1 MKITPSDG
9 SYSTFCDIVTGYR
22 LTTAILQ
29 AVKTGVIAAVGAAGC
44 SEAELLA
51 KTGLQAAEGGRFLA
65 LLLRVGV
72 LEIYDECFYLSQF
85 SRKYLH
91 GESDLNQLHVLE
103 FEQGLMERWN
113 GLGNVLQTGQGAGV
127 SPQPDADYEQ
137 RLELFQQAM
146 HEAAIVRAHEL
157 WSALPALPETGL
169 IIDIGAGDGTY
180 LREFLRRYPRWR
192 GVAVD
197 LAEVVA
203 RIKDDRITAHACNL
217 LEAAELDG
225 LVAAHRN
232 SATVILLSNVIHCY
246 SEAENSAILGR
257 LQDLVVRDGVV
268 VLHDFFTD
276 GNGFGALYD
285 LHMMV
290 NTYNGRGYSFAAA
303 RRMLAEAGFGHAE
316 LLELPSYSHTLVA
329 SRQPGEARADLTL
342 LLRHE
347 AFALGFFAAV
357 VVDPAVIAIEPWV
370 TAKCQYGCAYYGRK
384 WSCPPH
390 SPGGDEFRALLG
402 CYTRAVLV
410 VGQPPLAGFQNSLL
424 ELEKAAFLHGF
435 KKALVFSGGPC
446 SWCTECAADR
456 CRFPEKRRPSLE
468 ACGCDVFALA
478 EACNVRLEP
487 LKNRDDFVQYVGL
500 LLVE

>member
-1 MKITPSDG
+1 MKILPSDG

-22 LTTAILQ
+22 LASAIMQ
-29 AVKTGVIAAVGAAGC
+29 AVKSGIIAAVGSAGC
-44 SEAELLA
+44 TEAELLA

-72 LEIYDECFYLSQF
+72 LEKYADCLYLSQF

-91 GESDLNQLHVLE
+91 DESDLNQLHVLE
-103 FEQGLMERWN
+103 FEPGLMARWN
-113 GLGNVLQTGQGAGV
+113 GLGDVLRSGQGSAP
-127 SPQPDADYEQ
+127 PQPDANYEQ
-137 RLELFQQAM
+137 RLDLFQQAM
-146 HEAAIVRAHEL
+146 HEAAIVRAQEL
-157 WSALPALPETGL
+157 WSALSAIPETGL

-192 GVAVD
+192 GGAVD
-197 LAEVVA
+197 LAAVVA
-203 RIKDDRITAHACNL
+203 RIKDDRITTHACNL
-217 LEAAELDG
+217 LEPAELSR

-232 SATVILLSNVIHCY
+232 SATIVLLSNVIHCY

-257 LQDLVVRDGVV
+257 LQELVAPDGVV
-268 VLHDFFTD
+268 VVHDFFTD

-303 RRMLAEAGFGHAE
+303 RRLLAAAGFGYAE
-316 LLELPSYSHTLVA
+316 LLELPSYSHALVA
-329 SRQPGEARADLTL
+329 TRQPGGAARGDVTL
-342 LLRHE
+342 SLRNT
-347 AFALGFFAAV
+347 ALDLGFFAAAAI
-357 VVDPAVIAIEPWV
+357 DPAAIIIEPWV
-370 TAKCQYGCAYYGRK
+370 TAKCQYGCGYYGRK

-390 SPGGDEFRALLG
+390 SPGADEFRALLG
-402 CYTRAVLV
+402 CYTKAVLV
-410 VGQPPLAGFQNSLL
+410 VGQPPLAGFQSSLL
-424 ELEKAAFLHGF
+424 ELEKAAFLHGS

-446 SWCTECAADR
+446 SWCAECAVDR
-456 CRFPEKRRPSLE
+456 CRCPEKRRPSLE

-478 EACNVRLEP
+478 AACNVRLEP
-487 LKNRDDFVQYVGL
+487 LQSRDDFVQYVGL